1 MGTIPCFA
9 GAFRLC
15 KRRQIDW
22 EKWRESLLS
31 LDRMIIIRFKMKT
44 IKYKGT
50 EVYRTA
56 CGKFGENPELSCNRV
71 GSLSI
76 VSLSQ
81 RSGEARN

>member
-1 MGTIPCFA
+1 
-9 GAFRLC
+9 
-15 KRRQIDW
+15 
-22 EKWRESLLS
+22 
-31 LDRMIIIRFKMKT
+31 MKT

-50 EVYRTA
+50 EVYRTV

>member
-1 MGTIPCFA
+1 
-9 GAFRLC
+9 
-15 KRRQIDW
+15 
-22 EKWRESLLS
+22 
-31 LDRMIIIRFKMKT
+31 MIIIRIKIKT

-50 EVYRTA
+50 EVYRTV

-81 RSGEARN
+81 RNGEARN

>member
-1 MGTIPCFA
+1 
-9 GAFRLC
+9 
-15 KRRQIDW
+15 
-22 EKWRESLLS
+22 
-31 LDRMIIIRFKMKT
+31 MIIIRIRMKT

-71 GSLSI
+71 GSLST

>member
-1 MGTIPCFA
+1 
-9 GAFRLC
+9 
-15 KRRQIDW
+15 
-22 EKWRESLLS
+22 
-31 LDRMIIIRFKMKT
+31 MIIIRFKMKT

>member
-15 KRRQIDW
+15 KRRVIDW
-22 EKWRESLLS
+22 KNGENNDFS
-31 LDRMIIIRFKMKT
+31 LDRMMIIRIKMKI

-71 GSLSI
+71 GSLST

-81 RSGEARN
+81 RNGEARN